1 MKHFIATAAA
11 ALLSIAASGQKANV
25 WHTSKVQAD
34 ALIGNGA
41 YETYAL
47 VTEKNDGIIYRSDRD
62 EVIVLIKKGIFD
74 YDMEGEVAVLVGYY
88 RNGELLN
95 KTTRAW
101 RKGQGGDTIIS
112 DAVEGLLIKNW
123 LEGGGDIRIVA
134 PRYARENLDMKV
146 PHRK

>member
-11 ALLSIAASGQKANV
+11 ALLSTAAFAQKANV
-25 WHTSKVQAD
+25 WYTDEVKAD

-47 VTEKNDGIIYRSDRD
+47 VTDKYDGIIYRSDRD
-62 EVIVLIKKGIFD
+62 NVIVCCNEGIFD
-74 YDMEGEVAVLVGYY
+74 YHNDEVNVLVGYY
-88 RNGELLN
+88 RNGELVN

-101 RKGQGGDTIIS
+101 RKGNSGDTIVS
-112 DAVEGLLIKNW
+112 DEAEGLLIKNW
-123 LEGGGDIRIVA
+123 LEDGGDIRIIA
-134 PRYARENLDMKV
+134 PRYARGHFDMNV